1 MYETISLPTFPGFAF
16 QFYLLLL
23 SLWKREKNQDL
34 PILTVVLPKKEDSY
48 RFQFLGQSNSSSDL
62 SNLLKKKERERYF
75 VDSCL
80 DVFQMWPTV
89 TSWVGG

>member
-1 MYETISLPTFPGFAF
+1 MVNNVTPIPRERRNVYETISLPTFPGFAF

-62 SNLLKKKERERYF
+62 LI
-75 VDSCL
+75 C
-80 DVFQMWPTV
+80 
-89 TSWVGG
+89 